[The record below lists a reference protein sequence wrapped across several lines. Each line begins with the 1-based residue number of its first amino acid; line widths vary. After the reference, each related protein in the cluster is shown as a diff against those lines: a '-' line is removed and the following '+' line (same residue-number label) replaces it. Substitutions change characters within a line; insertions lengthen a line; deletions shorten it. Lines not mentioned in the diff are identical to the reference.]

1 MSKKKTKAKPKKNAK
16 GKSKK
21 NSVNKIYKDDQWN
34 AWTKKSSRVKFKSSE
49 KAVGDGEHKLGAEY
63 GKKPLGQNSAYDLDV
78 SGEKWEIKKV
88 DSDNSFRLGV
98 EVATHYTP
106 VIGNVIRILENVLS
120 IKHDLLDTVSGK
132 IVKTCIKQIETIS
145 PSCKTPLLDGLRK
158 NEVAES
164 NLQKANDIIEELKA
178 ILIKDKVK
186 VQLHSSVD
194 GKKYEYD
201 ILSAFKKLSVE
212 EITIIDKIRLLGNEE
227 VYNRALITSKIMD
240 DIKIFENISLQ
251 EKLNKIIRN
260 IFNNLKLVLVHEVE
274 GYKPI
279 GNLKNIYCNRIT
291 SGLPRCKML

>member
-1 MSKKKTKAKPKKNAK
+1 MSKKKTKAKP
-16 GKSKK
+16 KK

-49 KAVGDGEHKLGAEY
+49 KAIGDGEHKLGAEY

-120 IKHDLLDTVSGK
+120 IKHDLLDTVSGNIIK
-132 IVKTCIKQIETIS
+132 DCIKKIENIS
-145 PSCKTPLLDGLRK
+145 PSCKTALLDGLRK

-164 NLQKANDIIEELKA
+164 NLQKANDIIEELKT
-178 ILIKDKVK
+178 ILIKEDVKVK
-186 VQLHSSVD
+186 LHSSVD
-194 GKKYEYD
+194 GKIYEYD
-201 ILSAFKKLSVE
+201 ILRAFKKLTIE
-212 EITIIDKIRLLGNEE
+212 NITIKNKIKLLGNEE
-227 VYNRALITSKIMD
+227 VYNRALITSKVID
-240 DIKIFENISLQ
+240 DIKLFENISLQ
-251 EKLNKIIRN
+251 KKLNKIIRD
-260 IFNNLKLVLVHEVE
+260 IFNNVKLVLVHEE
-274 GYKPI
+274 DGYKPI
-279 GNLKNIYCNRIT
+279 RNLKNIYCNRIT

>member
-1 MSKKKTKAKPKKNAK
+1 MNKKKTKAKP
-16 GKSKK
+16 KK

-34 AWTKKSSRVKFKSSE
+34 AWTKKSSRIKFKSSE

-132 IVKTCIKQIETIS
+132 IVKDCIKKIENIS

-164 NLQKANDIIEELKA
+164 NLQKANDIIEELKT
-178 ILIKDKVK
+178 ILIKDDVKVK
-186 VQLHSSVD
+186 LHPSVD
-194 GKKYEYD
+194 GKIYNYD
-201 ILSAFKKLSVE
+201 ILSAFKKLSIE
-212 EITIIDKIRLLGNEE
+212 EIPIIDKIKLLGNEE
-227 VYNRALITSKIMD
+227 VYNRSLITSKIID

-251 EKLNKIIRN
+251 KKLNKIIRD
-260 IFNNLKLVLVHEVE
+260 IFNNVKLVLVHEID

>member
-1 MSKKKTKAKPKKNAK
+1 MSKKKIKAKLKKTVK

-21 NSVNKIYKDDQWN
+21 KAMTKIYKDDQWN

-49 KAVGDGEHKLGAEY
+49 KAVGDGEHKLGQEY
-63 GKKPLGQNSAYDLDV
+63 GKKPLGQNSAYDLDIL
-78 SGEKWEIKKV
+78 GEKWEIKKV

-98 EVATHYTP
+98 EVATQYTP

-120 IKHDLLDTVSGK
+120 IKQDLLDTVSGK
-132 IVKTCIKQIETIS
+132 IVKDCVKKIETIS

-178 ILIKDKVK
+178 ILIKDKLKVK
-186 VQLHSSVD
+186 LHSSID
-194 GKKYEYD
+194 GKVYEYD

-212 EITIIDKIRLLGNEE
+212 KISIADKIKLLGNEE
-227 VYNRALITSKIMD
+227 VYTQALITSRIMD
-240 DIKIFENISLQ
+240 DIEIFENISLQ

-260 IFNNLKLVLVHEVE
+260 IFNNVKLVLVHEDE

-279 GNLKNIYCNRIT
+279 SNLKNIYCNRIT